1 MFLCF
6 FFFSFFAFV
15 FVFKTSLC
23 CLVMFDVCL
32 IMFVLLG
39 LIWLCCVRT
48 CLILPCVVLCV
59 VKIFLAILC
68 CFLDM
73 LVILD
78 GFGRFYI
85 LSIYF
90 DYFSVAVLVG

>member
-1 MFLCF
+1 
-6 FFFSFFAFV
+6 
-15 FVFKTSLC
+15 
-23 CLVMFDVCL
+23 
-32 IMFVLLG
+32 MFVLLG
-39 LIWLCCVRT
+39 LIWLCRVRT

-59 VKIFLAILC
+59 VKIFLAMLC

-78 GFGRFYI
+78 GFDRFNKCCRFYI

-90 DYFSVAVLVG
+90 YYFSAAGLVGSNCKNCPGPN